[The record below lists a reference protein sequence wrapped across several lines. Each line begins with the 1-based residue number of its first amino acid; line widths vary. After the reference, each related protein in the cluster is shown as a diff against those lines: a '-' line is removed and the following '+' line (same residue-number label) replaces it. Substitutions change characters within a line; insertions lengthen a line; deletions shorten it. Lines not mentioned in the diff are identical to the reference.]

1 MRIMK
6 SLVWGFV
13 LTACVTVSGVA
24 EDKET
29 LIGKQLSFDYGDYA
43 YAITILSPSELNWRL
58 TKGDYPGPKE
68 GNETYFLTEI
78 TEDIAFISWVE
89 SSDLGIYTVINL
101 KSSELFTH
109 ARDKGTTHVS
119 VGTVT
124 IME

>member
-1 MRIMK
+1 M
-6 SLVWGFV
+6 
-13 LTACVTVSGVA
+13 
-24 EDKET
+24 
-29 LIGKQLSFDYGDYA
+29 
-43 YAITILSPSELNWRL
+43 
-58 TKGDYPGPKE
+58 TKGDSPGPNE

-89 SSDLGIYTVINL
+89 ASGLGIYTVINL

-119 VGTVT
+119 VGPVT